1 MIKFFTNIEKHQ
13 KLAYSYIRIF
23 LGMVLSIR
31 GFVLITNPE
40 YMSEMVT
47 EEKLYIGY
55 AVVAI
60 VHLVG
65 GLLLAVGFLTRFAAF
80 IQIPVMIGAIFFV
93 HNGES
98 LMEAGQSLELAIL
111 VLYLLILFALYG
123 SGPLSIDAWQLEKK
137 NRIAEATD

>member
-1 MIKFFTNIEKHQ
+1 
-13 KLAYSYIRIF
+13 
-23 LGMVLSIR
+23 MVLSIR

-98 LMEAGQSLELAIL
+98 LMEAGQSMELAIL